1 MSINLINICLQ
12 DKTFV
17 CFKKKKNFTITELHV
32 QKNTK
37 IKKRSL
43 FFCIYS
49 SSKQLFF
56 IYISFNV
63 LFVKKNK
70 LNVYSTGF
78 FFLQS

>member
-37 IKKRSL
+37 IKKEA
-43 FFCIYS
+43 
-49 SSKQLFF
+49 
-56 IYISFNV
+56 
-63 LFVKKNK
+63 
-70 LNVYSTGF
+70 
-78 FFLQS
+78 FFLYL